1 MKKIVDNW
9 LDSELAEFLE
19 INFIYEKPHWFG
31 HTSLGKNQNIENSFY
46 NHTLDINEPINRYL
60 FYKLTKTLK
69 KRLQLIRMYFNVQ
82 WPNMNGVFHKDDG
95 DITCLYM
102 VTKSRKNNDGSF
114 EIEGDKKIQFIQN
127 RLICFDSNKMHRGLA
142 PNKGIRITLAFKT
155 KIV

>member
-1 MKKIVDNW
+1 
-9 LDSELAEFLE
+9 
-19 INFIYEKPHWFG
+19 
-31 HTSLGKNQNIENSFY
+31 
-46 NHTLDINEPINRYL
+46 
-60 FYKLTKTLK
+60 
-69 KRLQLIRMYFNVQ
+69 
-82 WPNMNGVFHKDDG
+82 MNGVFHKDDG